1 MRQTDE
7 LRKEA
12 SALRRYVAARAAGR
26 EHHEWARADHDIM
39 PGFIAWVGC
48 SEVDADGRDDGK
60 SFRRLRRS
68 GMPWCSYLGA
78 DTSIAEDV
86 ELQAYFEHHAVE
98 PHDWNLLKSEI
109 EDGREKALRT
119 WRSRGRAILAR
130 AHAERKGTDVKP
142 ALNSVLAAFLTRGTG
157 KRSLKRVKRG

>member
-1 MRQTDE
+1 MQQTE
-7 LRKEA
+7 NQKEA
-12 SALRRYVAARAAGR
+12 HALRRYVTARASGR
-26 EHHEWARADHDIM
+26 EHAEWARADHEIM
-39 PGFIAWVGC
+39 PGFVAWVGC

-60 SFRRLRRS
+60 TFCRLRRS

-78 DTSIAEDV
+78 DTSIAEDT
-86 ELQAYFEHHAVE
+86 ELQAYFEHHALE

-130 AHAERKGTDVKP
+130 AHAERNGDEVKP
-142 ALNSVLAAFLTRGTG
+142 ALNPALAAFLTRGTG
-157 KRSLKRVKRG
+157 RRSLKRVKRS